1 MRHIFKSLA
10 REGYAYAIHDDHMA
24 LFERAYRGGRAIH
37 CALGEFKTY
46 GDALTQ
52 HEVEYAVQAHHFADA
67 LASAAAWL
75 VEALPSLDEKTC
87 REVAWFWPDAP
98 SERDIEWALS
108 VKYDAAKP
116 RWYSLRDRKVSA
128 STSKA
133 NDRRWE
139 KVPEWCDGSVKSAS
153 TLLRPD
159 DGGVGDL
166 LRAWV
171 RYDAVCAFASRV
183 DPSVYYEQP
192 QEFFREVIGEQP
204 SVWSAFEAA
213 RCAFNA
219 ARQLHAA
226 RGQLATYKFNTASEN
241 SPTTSPTAQE
251 GAP

>member
-1 MRHIFKSLA
+1 MSSAFDPIDTAPQQHA
-10 REGYAYAIHDDHMA
+10 HAPP
-24 LFERAYRGGRAIH
+24 ERSEFIGRAASQRRIAIAFAVLFAIA
-37 CALGEFKTY
+37 ALLLVR
-46 GDALTQ
+46 A
-52 HEVEYAVQAHHFADA
+52 ADLQLVHGRA